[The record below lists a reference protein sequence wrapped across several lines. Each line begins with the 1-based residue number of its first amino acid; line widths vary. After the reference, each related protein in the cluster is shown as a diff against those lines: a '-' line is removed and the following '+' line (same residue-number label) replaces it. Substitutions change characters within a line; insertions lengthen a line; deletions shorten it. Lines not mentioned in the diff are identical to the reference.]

1 MMEYTHYTTLFSMLQ
16 ALTAGLFWGVYY
28 DVFRILRRMIHFHRL
43 SVAFQDLFFWITSAV
58 FIFFVCIRLNN
69 GFIRLYFVVFALTG
83 WAVYFA
89 TVGRF
94 AFAVF
99 DGIHR
104 FIRRILS
111 NGKRRSLWI
120 LTKIIYKYRP

>member
-58 FIFFVCIRLNN
+58 FIFLSVSGSTTDSSAFILLCLPSLDGRSISLPSEDLPLPYSMVFIGLFAAFCQMVKEDRY
-69 GFIRLYFVVFALTG
+69 GFLQ
-83 WAVYFA
+83 
-89 TVGRF
+89 
-94 AFAVF
+94 
-99 DGIHR
+99 
-104 FIRRILS
+104 
-111 NGKRRSLWI
+111 K
-120 LTKIIYKYRP
+120 